1 MHVRRVVLAALV
13 AVGMVV
19 AFGGVANAHVTLYP
33 SSLPKGASDVLVG
46 FAVPN
51 ESTNNAN
58 VVQLEI
64 DLPTANPILGARAQ
78 ASPGWTVAVVTSQ
91 LAKPVTTD
99 DGQITEAVS
108 KITWT
113 ASTPASGYGPNQ
125 FMLFNVLAGTLP
137 SNTSTLVFKALQTY
151 SDGTVV
157 SWIEPLVKGT
167 PAPEHPTPILKL
179 TKKVKGS

>member
-1 MHVRRVVLAALV
+1 VATAVTWAALGAAV
-13 AVGMVV
+13 AG
-19 AFGGVANAHVTLYP
+19 AHVTVQP
-33 SSLPKGASDVLVG
+33 GTQKKGASDVLVT

-51 ESTNNAN
+51 EVA
-58 VVQLEI
+58 
-64 DLPTANPILGARAQ
+64 TAQVTAFEVDFPADTPLLGVHAQ
-78 ASPGWTVAVVTSQ
+78 AIPGWTAAVETTK

-113 ASTPASGYGPNQ
+113 VTDPADAIGPDQ
-125 FMLFNVLAGTLP
+125 FGGFTVLVGTLP
-137 SNTSTLVFKALQTY
+137 KTTSKVVFKALQTY

-157 SWIEPLVKGT
+157 SWIEPVVKGT

-179 TKKVKGS
+179 AGKA